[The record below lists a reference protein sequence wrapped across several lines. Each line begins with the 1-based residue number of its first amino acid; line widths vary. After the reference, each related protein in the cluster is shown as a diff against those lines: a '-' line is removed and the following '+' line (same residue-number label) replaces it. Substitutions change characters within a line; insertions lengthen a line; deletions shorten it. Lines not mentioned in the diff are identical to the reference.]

1 MRAFAVLS
9 FGDQP
14 ELVDLPIPAADGGFR
29 VRVNIAGVNPVDH
42 KMVGRLTAGSSFP
55 FVLGV
60 DFAGVLEE
68 VPPSEMELRVGDRV
82 FGMARQH
89 GSYAEYTALPASSP
103 NLPTPIA
110 RIPDD
115 VTDEQAAALPVAAVA
130 AIGSLELLGTGAGQ
144 RLVVTGAAGAVGG
157 YAVQMAKHRGAH
169 VIATVRSAARGL
181 PSAGRTAGVFP
192 KSGADE
198 ARRLGADEVF
208 ESGDGDVVTA
218 ILAAHPDGVDAVLDN
233 VSDEVATRR
242 DAELLGPGRR
252 LVSTV
257 HAADESWFAD
267 HQITARNIS
276 GPANPFASPAGLS
289 ELARLVA
296 DGTIDARVRTVV
308 PLDEALQIHDRL
320 RQGGLSGKAL
330 IRI

>member
-1 MRAFAVLS
+1 MRAFAVQD
-9 FGDQP
+9 FGDRP
-14 ELVDLPIPAADGGFR
+14 ALLDLPIPAPDDGYR
-29 VRVNIAGVNPVDH
+29 IRVNIAGVNPVDY
-42 KMVGRLTAGSSFP
+42 KLVQRLTAESAFP

-68 VPPSEMELRVGDRV
+68 VPAAETELRAGDRV

-89 GSYAEYTALPASSP
+89 GSYAEYTALRSTSP
-103 NLPTPIA
+103 SLPIPIA
-110 RIPDD
+110 RIPDS

-130 AIGSLELLGTGAGQ
+130 ALGSLDLLGTGAGQ

-157 YAVQMAKHRGAH
+157 YAVQLAKYRGAH
-169 VIATVRSAARGL
+169 VIATVR
-181 PSAGRTAGVFP
+181 
-192 KSGADE
+192 SGADE

-208 ESGDGDVVTA
+208 QAGDGEVIAA
-218 ILAAHPDGVDAVLDN
+218 IKAAHPDGVDAVLDN
-233 VSDEVATRR
+233 VGDQVATRR

-257 HAADESWFAD
+257 HAADESWFAE
-267 HQITARNIS
+267 HQITAHNIS
-276 GPANPFASPAGLS
+276 GPANPFASPAGLT
-289 ELARLVA
+289 ELAGLVA
-296 DGTIDARVRTVV
+296 DGTIDARIRTVV
-308 PLDEALQIHDRL
+308 PLDEALQVLDRL

>member
-14 ELVDLPIPAADGGFR
+14 ELVDLPIPAADGGYR
-29 VRVNIAGVNPVDH
+29 VRVRIAGVNPVDH
-42 KMVGRLTAGSSFP
+42 KMVGRLTAESSFP

-68 VPPSEMELRVGDRV
+68 VPPGETDLSVGDRV
-82 FGMARQH
+82 FGMARRH

-103 NLPTPIA
+103 TLPTPIA
-110 RIPDD
+110 RIPDA

-130 AIGSLELLGTGAGQ
+130 ALGSLDLLDTGAGQ

-157 YAVQMAKHRGAH
+157 YAVQLAKHRGAH
-169 VIATVRSAARGL
+169 VIATVR
-181 PSAGRTAGVFP
+181 
-192 KSGADE
+192 SGADE

-208 ESGDGDVVTA
+208 ESGDGDVVAA
-218 ILAAHPDGVDAVLDN
+218 ILAAHPNGVDAVLDN
-233 VSDEVATRR
+233 VSDHVATRR

-276 GPANPFASPAGLS
+276 GPANPFASPAGLT
-289 ELARLVA
+289 ELAALVA
-296 DGTIDARVRTVV
+296 DGTIDARIRTVV

>member
-14 ELVDLPIPAADGGFR
+14 ELVDLPIPAADGGYR
-29 VRVNIAGVNPVDH
+29 VRVRIAGVNPVDH
-42 KMVGRLTAGSSFP
+42 KMVGRLTAESSFP

-68 VPPSEMELRVGDRV
+68 VPPGETDLRVGDRV
-82 FGMARQH
+82 FGMARRH

-110 RIPDD
+110 RIPDA

-130 AIGSLELLGTGAGQ
+130 ALGSLDLLDTGAGQ

-157 YAVQMAKHRGAH
+157 YAVQIAKRRGAH
-169 VIATVRSAARGL
+169 VIATVR
-181 PSAGRTAGVFP
+181 
-192 KSGADE
+192 SGADE

-218 ILAAHPDGVDAVLDN
+218 ILAAHPNGVDAVLDN

-276 GPANPFASPAGLS
+276 GPANPFASPAGLT
-289 ELARLVA
+289 ELAALVA
-296 DGTIDARVRTVV
+296 DGTIDARIRTVV

>member
-1 MRAFAVLS
+1 MRAIAVRS

-14 ELVDLPIPAADGGFR
+14 ELLDLPVPAADGGFGVR
-29 VRVNIAGVNPVDH
+29 VRVAGVNPVDH
-42 KMVGRLTAGSSFP
+42 KMVQRLTAQSAFP

-68 VPPSEMELRVGDRV
+68 APTGSQLLVGDRV
-82 FGMARQH
+82 FGSARAH
-89 GSYAEYTALPASSP
+89 GSYAEYTALPADASG
-103 NLPTPIA
+103 LPVPIV
-110 RIPDD
+110 RIPDG
-115 VTDEQAAALPVAAVA
+115 VTDEQAAALPVAALA
-130 AIGSLELLGTGAGQ
+130 ALGSLDLLGTGAGQ

-157 YAVQMAKHRGAH
+157 YAVQIARHRGAH
-169 VIATVRSAARGL
+169 VIATVR
-181 PSAGRTAGVFP
+181 
-192 KSGADE
+192 SGADE

-208 ESGDGDVVTA
+208 ETGDGDVVAA

-233 VSDEVATRR
+233 VSDAGATRR

-257 HAADESWFAD
+257 HAADESWFAER
-267 HQITARNIS
+267 QITAQNIS
-276 GPANPFASPAGLS
+276 GPTNPLASPAGLA

-296 DGTIDARVRTVV
+296 DGTIQARVRAVV
-308 PLDEALQIHDRL
+308 PLEEALRALDRL
-320 RQGGLSGKAL
+320 HQGGLHGKAL